1 MNFTELQE
9 AKATFQYEE
18 LEQER
23 KVFHK
28 KRVDF
33 VNYFD
38 PKKIQSMSIDEYVIG
53 KSTFKT
59 GGTVRRNFCYEIERT
74 LDKLGRI
81 LGSTS
86 VKFGV
91 YYSSSSS
98 SYKYTKKYGGTLNEA
113 FNNIKKNIGDLYEA
127 GKNNDVQGIIDNP
140 LSTMFKGKILSTYFP
155 EKYLNIFS
163 EEHLNH
169 YLRELNL
176 DNKELMKS
184 DPFYKR
190 QALVEF
196 KNKDKDMKTWTLDMF
211 SVFLYRQYPKAPK
224 KQNQSVT
231 PKSIYEDLVFPTN
244 EGFEEVTTLAL
255 KGTSANSSSTA
266 KKTSSWTKDYEKES
280 KRAKRIGDRGEKI
293 VYDFEIDR
301 VSKCLGISQKQAE
314 KKVRWVSR
322 ESDSYGY
329 DILSISDD
337 GSERYIEVKATT
349 GKVGDMNF
357 YYTAHELATAKE
369 KGANYYI
376 YIVYDIKTTK
386 PKIWQIQNPFC
397 GGSAQLIL
405 IPIQYIVPIRTEK
418 K

>member
-1 MNFTELQE
+1 MNYAELEE
-9 AKATFQYEE
+9 AKATFRYKEI
-18 LEQER
+18 EQER
-23 KVFHK
+23 KAFYN
-28 KRVDF
+28 KRLDF
-33 VNYFD
+33 VKYFN
-38 PKKIQSMSIDEYVIG
+38 PKKILCMSIDEYVIG
-53 KSTFKT
+53 KSKFKT
-59 GGTVRRNFCYEIERT
+59 GRNFCYEIERT

-98 SYKYTKKYGGTLNEA
+98 NYKYTKKYGQTPNEA
-113 FNNIKKNIGDLYEA
+113 FKNIKNCISQLYKD
-127 GKNNDVQGIIDNP
+127 GKNDDYQKIIDNP

-155 EKYLNIFS
+155 DKYLNVFS

-169 YLRELNL
+169 YLKELDL
-176 DNKELMKS
+176 DNPKLMKS

-196 KNKDKDMKTWTLDMF
+196 RNNDKDMKTWTLDMF

-255 KGTSANSSSTA
+255 IGTSANSSSTA
-266 KKTSSWTKDYEKES
+266 KKTSSRTKDYEKES

-301 VSKCLGISQKQAE
+301 VTKLLKQAE

-322 ESDSYGY
+322 ESDSFGY
-329 DILSISDD
+329 DILSVNDD

-349 GKVGDMNF
+349 GKVGDTNF

-369 KGANYYI
+369 KGAAYYI
-376 YIVYDIKTTK
+376 YIVYDIMSKK

-397 GGSAQLIL
+397 NKSGVKLDL
-405 IPIQYIVPIRTEK
+405 IPIQYIVPIKTK
-418 K
+418 KK